1 MAKKVFDSIMRGL
14 AEVEAHK
21 KGQIKLRSRLVKV
34 EPIHAF
40 DAKKVKLLRRQ
51 LELPQTTFAYV
62 CGVSNKTV
70 EAWESGRNIP
80 NGSACRLFEI
90 IQKDPGILKRKG
102 ILVVS

>member
-21 KGQIKLRSRLVKV
+21 KGQIKLKSRLVQV
-34 EPIHAF
+34 EPIPVY
-40 DAKKVKLLRRQ
+40 DARQVKLLRQ
-51 LELPQTTFAYV
+51 HLALPQTTFASI
-62 CGVSNKTV
+62 CGVSYKTV

-90 IQKDPGILKRKG
+90 IQKDPSVLKREG